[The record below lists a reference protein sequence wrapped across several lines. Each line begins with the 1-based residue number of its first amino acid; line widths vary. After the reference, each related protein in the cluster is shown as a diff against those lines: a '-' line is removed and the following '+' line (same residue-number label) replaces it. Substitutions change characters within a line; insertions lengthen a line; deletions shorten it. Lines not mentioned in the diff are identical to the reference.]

1 MGIEIEHKY
10 LVVNDKYRN
19 MASSSHRI
27 MQGYLS
33 REPQRTVR
41 IRVKDNQGFITIKGK
56 NVGDTRAEFEYPIP
70 IDDAMQLLNM
80 CLPTV
85 IEKTR
90 YLVPFEGHTWEVDE
104 FHGVLQK
111 SDFLSVR
118 QERLLFIRVLQL
130 RNTTVIWATI
140 LQLWRI
146 PHHAGRRR

>member
-41 IRVKDNQGFITIKGK
+41 IRVKDKQGFITIKGK

-104 FHGVLQK
+104 FQGA
-111 SDFLSVR
+111 R
-118 QERLLFIRVLQL
+118 QGLVVAEIEIGNSNQQYTLPPFVGQNVTGNPDYYNSNL
-130 RNTTVIWATI
+130 
-140 LQLWRI
+140 
-146 PHHAGRRR
+146 

>member
-90 YLVPFEGHTWEVDE
+90 YLVPFDGHTWEVDE
-104 FHGVLQK
+104 FHGV
-111 SDFLSVR
+111 R
-118 QERLLFIRVLQL
+118 QGLVVAEIEIGNSNQQYTLPPFVGQNVTGNPDYYNSNL
-130 RNTTVIWATI
+130 
-140 LQLWRI
+140 
-146 PHHAGRRR
+146 

>member
-41 IRVKDNQGFITIKGK
+41 IRVKDKQGFITIKGK

-70 IDDAMQLLNM
+70 IDDAMQLLSM

-104 FHGVLQK
+104 FHGA
-111 SDFLSVR
+111 R
-118 QERLLFIRVLQL
+118 QGLVVAEIEIGNSNQQYTLPPFVGQNVTGNPDYYNSNL
-130 RNTTVIWATI
+130 
-140 LQLWRI
+140 
-146 PHHAGRRR
+146 

>member
-104 FHGVLQK
+104 FHGV
-111 SDFLSVR
+111 R
-118 QERLLFIRVLQL
+118 QGLVVAEIEIGNSNQQYTLPPFVGQNVTGNPDYYNSNL
-130 RNTTVIWATI
+130 
-140 LQLWRI
+140 
-146 PHHAGRRR
+146 

>member
-41 IRVKDNQGFITIKGK
+41 IRVKDKQGFITIKGK

-104 FHGVLQK
+104 FHGA
-111 SDFLSVR
+111 R
-118 QERLLFIRVLQL
+118 QGLV
-130 RNTTVIWATI
+130 VA
-140 LQLWRI
+140 
-146 PHHAGRRR
+146 

>member
-41 IRVKDNQGFITIKGK
+41 IRVKDKQGFITIKGK

-104 FHGVLQK
+104 FHGA
-111 SDFLSVR
+111 R
-118 QERLLFIRVLQL
+118 QGLVVAEIEIDNSNQQYTLPPFVGQNVTGNPDYYNSNL
-130 RNTTVIWATI
+130 
-140 LQLWRI
+140 
-146 PHHAGRRR
+146 

>member
-1 MGIEIEHKY
+1 
-10 LVVNDKYRN
+10 
-19 MASSSHRI
+19 

-41 IRVKDNQGFITIKGK
+41 IRVKDKQGFITIKGK

-104 FHGVLQK
+104 FHGA
-111 SDFLSVR
+111 R
-118 QERLLFIRVLQL
+118 QGLVVAEIEIGNSNQQYTLPPFVGQNVTGNPDYYNSNL
-130 RNTTVIWATI
+130 
-140 LQLWRI
+140 
-146 PHHAGRRR
+146 

>member
-104 FHGVLQK
+104 FHG
-111 SDFLSVR
+111 
-118 QERLLFIRVLQL
+118 
-130 RNTTVIWATI
+130 A
-140 LQLWRI
+140 
-146 PHHAGRRR
+146 RRGLVVAEIEIGNSNQQYTLPPFVGQNVTGNPDYYNSNL

>member
-41 IRVKDNQGFITIKGK
+41 IRVKDKQGFITIKGK

-104 FHGVLQK
+104 FHG
-111 SDFLSVR
+111 
-118 QERLLFIRVLQL
+118 
-130 RNTTVIWATI
+130 A
-140 LQLWRI
+140 
-146 PHHAGRRR
+146 RRGLVVAEIEIGNSNQQYTLPPFVGQNVTGNPDYYNSNL

>member
-104 FHGVLQK
+104 FHGASQGLVVAEIEIGNSNQQYTLPPFVGQNVTGNPDYYN
-111 SDFLSVR
+111 SNL
-118 QERLLFIRVLQL
+118 
-130 RNTTVIWATI
+130 
-140 LQLWRI
+140 
-146 PHHAGRRR
+146 

>member
-10 LVVNDKYRN
+10 LVVNDKYHR

-56 NVGDTRAEFEYPIP
+56 NVGDTRDEFEYTIP
-70 IDDAMQLLNM
+70 VDDAMQLLNM

-90 YLVPFEGHTWEVDE
+90 YLVPFDGHTWEVDE
-104 FHGVLQK
+104 FHGA
-111 SDFLSVR
+111 R
-118 QERLLFIRVLQL
+118 QGLVVAEIEIDSSNRQYALPPFVGQNVTGNPDYYNSNL
-130 RNTTVIWATI
+130 
-140 LQLWRI
+140 
-146 PHHAGRRR
+146 